1 MGFQWLFAR
10 AAAKVRSRAH
20 TYKDI
25 PKPSASRSN
34 EMDIVHFFRIW
45 FELDA
50 HAFIFLQ
57 CSYCVCYLCSA
68 GCSFYSKRLP
78 NKQTNNNKRATKES
92 TTTGI
97 QVPSTEF
104 EKEWRAH
111 TNTVTIMLVL
121 VVAPCI
127 KRRKRMWSMK
137 HLLPNNY
144 SSTEI

>member
-1 MGFQWLFAR
+1 MI
-10 AAAKVRSRAH
+10 VRSRSGKGALARTHIQRH
-20 TYKDI
+20 TKTKCILFKWDGYSAFFFEFGSNWTRTHSYFCSVHIVFAISVRPAALFI
-25 PKPSASRSN
+25 P
-34 EMDIVHFFRIW
+34 ED
-45 FELDA
+45 
-50 HAFIFLQ
+50 
-57 CSYCVCYLCSA
+57 Y
-68 GCSFYSKRLP
+68 
-78 NKQTNNNKRATKES
+78 QTNNNKRATKES

-104 EKEWRAH
+104 ENEWRAH
-111 TNTVTIMLVL
+111 INTVTIMLVL

>member
-20 TYKDI
+20 TYKDT

-34 EMDIVHFFRIW
+34 EMDIVHYFFEFGSNWTRTHSYFCSVHIV
-45 FELDA
+45 FAISVRPAAL
-50 HAFIFLQ
+50 FIPED
-57 CSYCVCYLCSA
+57 Y
-68 GCSFYSKRLP
+68 
-78 NKQTNNNKRATKES
+78 QTNNNKRATKES

-104 EKEWRAH
+104 ENEWRAH
-111 TNTVTIMLVL
+111 INTVTIMLVL